1 MVHQKRFKPLDAL
14 NVEVVGGLVQ
24 QEEIW
29 LHEQQL
35 GQLHTH
41 FPTATEFGHLP
52 GHVGDLEAKALKD
65 AMGLF
70 LRAGGPN
77 GIKPFVGVAQLLNE
91 VGVAVAFVVGPFG
104 HFLGQCFKP
113 GL

>member
-1 MVHQKRFKPLDAL
+1 MVHQKRFKPFDAL

-24 QEEIW
+24 QQEIG

-35 GQLHTH
+35 GQFHAH
-41 FPTATEFGHLP
+41 FPTATEFGHLAR
-52 GHVGDLEAKALKD
+52 HVRDLESKALED

-77 GIKPFVGVAQLLNE
+77 GVQTFVGVAQLLNE

-104 HFLGQCFKP
+104 HFLGQRF
-113 GL
+113 